1 MAGIWFEVMV
11 DEPRQALDR
20 LTSRREIAGVQVFGD
35 RLHVRMDAKDPKAAL
50 DHLNTVTQS
59 ESIAATNIRQIVPSL
74 EDVFISEVLNRNPS

>member
-1 MAGIWFEVMV
+1 
-11 DEPRQALDR
+11 
-20 LTSRREIAGVQVFGD
+20 VFGD
-35 RLHVRMDAKDPKAAL
+35 RLHVRMDASDPKAAL